1 MVKSGAWL
9 SSPNPCRLRKLVLR
23 SGPPLPSP
31 LGSILDGL
39 SFLNFASEP
48 VPPAGPEASFLHA
61 QEDSLRLQHE
71 YQGVEPR
78 GTHGALG
85 FCREGK
91 GLGQLDLGVDGSVC
105 IAVARGRV
113 DRKCALQGT
122 ERQRPSSVTCS
133 RFSGADRGLA
143 PRTQGHQCPGPSLT
157 GLIQQVR

>member
-113 DRKCALQGT
+113 DRSVLCKARRGNVPALSHVAGFLGQT
-122 ERQRPSSVTCS
+122 EAWPPEP
-133 RFSGADRGLA
+133 RGISAQAL
-143 PRTQGHQCPGPSLT
+143 RLLG
-157 GLIQQVR
+157 

>member
-1 MVKSGAWL
+1 MHTYNFLTLFLLCYICKLPTLFSVQFSL
-9 SSPNPCRLRKLVLR
+9 SV
-23 SGPPLPSP
+23 PSP
-31 LGSILDGL
+31 GQQNKTEYKNTTLLIGFTL
-39 SFLNFASEP
+39 
-48 VPPAGPEASFLHA
+48 
-61 QEDSLRLQHE
+61 

-113 DRKCALQGT
+113 DRKCALPGT
-122 ERQRPSSVTCS
+122 ERQRPRSVTCS

-157 GLIQQVR
+157 GLMQQVR